1 MLIIGPHLSIA
12 RGYASAV
19 KDAVSMGA
27 NTFQF
32 FSRNPRGSNFRA
44 WNQEDIDEFQMLRLE
59 HHFGPVQAHA
69 PYTMNLASSNP
80 KVYKFSSD
88 VIREDIKRMNE
99 MGIEYLVL
107 HPGSYTNTAIKQGI
121 IQIAAALNHAVNG
134 SENITVLLETMPGKG
149 SEVGFQFDQLKK
161 VIDLVEHKA
170 RMGICMD
177 LCHVFSSG
185 YDIKNKLNQVME
197 EIDKEVG
204 IERLKTIHLNDSLF
218 PPGSR
223 KDRHAPIGQGQI
235 GLQAIIDVM
244 LHPNIRNLPF
254 FIETPL
260 DNDGHKKEI
269 EMIKKRLIL
278 KDITIP

>member
-12 RGYASAV
+12 RGYASAA
-19 KDAVSMGA
+19 KDAVSIGA

-44 WNQEDIDEFQMLRLE
+44 WDQKDIHEFQILRRE
-59 HHFGPVQAHA
+59 HHFGPIQAHA

-80 KVYKFSSD
+80 KVYEFSSN
-88 VIREDIKRMNE
+88 VIREDTRRMNE
-99 MGIEYLVL
+99 IGIEYLVL
-107 HPGSYTNTAIKQGI
+107 HPGNYTNTDINQGI
-121 IQIAAALNHAVNG
+121 LQIAAALNHAVNG

-149 SEVGFQFDQLKK
+149 SEVGFQFEQLKR
-161 VIDLVEHKA
+161 VIDLVEDKA

-185 YDIKNKLNQVME
+185 YDIRNKLNQVME
-197 EIDKEVG
+197 EVDKEVG
-204 IERLKTIHLNDSLF
+204 IKRLKTIHLNDSLF
-218 PPGSR
+218 SLGSR

-244 LHPNIRNLPF
+244 LHPNLHNLPF

-260 DNDGHKKEI
+260 DNNGHKEEI
-269 EMIKKRLIL
+269 KMIKEVLALPR
-278 KDITIP
+278 

>member
-12 RGYASAV
+12 RGYASAA
-19 KDAVSMGA
+19 KDAVSIGA

-44 WNQEDIDEFQMLRLE
+44 WDQKDIHEFQILKRE
-59 HHFGPVQAHA
+59 HHFGPIQAHA

-80 KVYKFSSD
+80 KVYEFSSN
-88 VIREDIKRMNE
+88 VIREDTRRMNE
-99 MGIEYLVL
+99 IGIEYLVL
-107 HPGSYTNTAIKQGI
+107 HPGNYTNTDINQGI
-121 IQIAAALNHAVNG
+121 LQIAAALNHAVNG

-149 SEVGFQFDQLKK
+149 SEVGFQFEQLKR
-161 VIDLVEHKA
+161 VIDLVEDKA

-185 YDIKNKLNQVME
+185 YDIRNKLDQVME
-197 EIDKEVG
+197 EVDKEVG
-204 IERLKTIHLNDSLF
+204 IKRLKTIHLNDSLF
-218 PPGSR
+218 SLGSR

-244 LHPNIRNLPF
+244 LHPNLHNIPF

-260 DNDGHKKEI
+260 DNNGHKEEI
-269 EMIKKRLIL
+269 KMIKEVLALPR
-278 KDITIP
+278 